1 MRKIFLIPLM
11 TLCTCVMAYAEGHAS
26 YQEGD
31 VAEMKV
37 VIGTETTTTYFATLQ
52 DAFDN
57 LPQNSYPAT
66 VKVLANTTPEYTRQS
81 LVINQYQNVTLDLNG
96 KQVNCNANNTK
107 GSELINNK
115 GTLTI
120 IDSSDG
126 QNGVISNNAV
136 NPDASA
142 EQGAVVGYATNVIK
156 NRGSLYVNGGTIE
169 CTVTTVGA
177 SYCIDM
183 YENWEKDLVT
193 PNYVEINGGTLR
205 NEANPCIRVCG
216 YNGANQTLVIN
227 GGKLTSQRRTIWCQQ
242 QTKNV
247 SKYATQNVTITING
261 GELEVGPGYT
271 YGSRNFAIMAEADD
285 SNDWHCLT
293 ININGGTIKGDIA
306 MDASDT
312 WNGTWNG
319 IDGNTDKLAKVNITG
334 GHFEINT
341 HPYNSVHTGAF
352 FYRMCDRKGINC
364 PQKGITGGIFASNPN
379 VVTNIVCDY
388 GNGGGETAEETA
400 TAMKAWGYYI
410 ADGYVAHLIES
421 GDDAGKWE
429 VIPATQAAVTTDET
443 WTDATDHST
452 DAVTVKSGA
461 EVVIAEDQT
470 VEVHSL
476 DIQDEGQ
483 MIVKDGATLII
494 GNGGLVST
502 NNTMTQIV
510 VEAGGTVAIG
520 NGGIEQQGT
529 ATPVEIQSDGDK
541 SGVLLIDPNAPAEVA
556 EALAEVTVYTHAYKS
571 GDIEHWQQLATPVK
585 GNGMSI
591 IPLGVGQLDGV
602 YTSIYGWD
610 YSSDSWVRVPGMPEG
625 SGDVTYFGKAGWS
638 GNNILTPFAAYN
650 LINNR
655 LPNEEAIAYTFK
667 GKLVGND
674 DMILNFP
681 ANGFCVFGNSYT
693 APIDLTTLFAQ
704 IQNDMASTNIDPCV
718 YVYNSIA
725 DRFESVNA
733 GGLWLK
739 SIGFGDV
746 AFTQIPAQQA
756 FVMNLLGGGSAQS
769 AVDYA
774 KCVWGNTNTN
784 KNVPIMAPKQ
794 VENTLSAVLNINVT
808 DGVSSDR
815 VVLMEDDQFSD
826 AYDKGYDA
834 EKYMNGS
841 FNIYAI
847 AERNLAMVA
856 SDNIENTELTF
867 AAGNAVNYTMTFGKT
882 MGDFVLVDR
891 ANNSQVAIEE
901 GGIYTFAAQP
911 NYTAEARFAIVPAAK
926 MPTAIEN
933 TEVKSNVKGIYTITG
948 QYMGENFNVLP
959 AGVYVIDGV
968 KIVK

>member
-1 MRKIFLIPLM
+1 MKKFFLIPLM
-11 TLCTCVMAYAEGHAS
+11 TLCTCVMAWGQNNVRLEYEG
-26 YQEGD
+26 YQQD
-31 VAEMKV
+31 F
-37 VIGTETTTTYFATLQ
+37 TTLQ
-52 DAFDN
+52 AAFDA
-57 LPQNSYPAT
+57 LPPNSTPAT
-66 VKVLANTTPEYTRQS
+66 VTLLNDVSMNFEVANYVSVP
-81 LVINQYQNVTLDLNG
+81 QYSNVTIELDG
-96 KQVNCNANNTK
+96 KVISASMAKPGHTCTI
-107 GSELINNK
+107 LNK

-120 IDSSDG
+120 EDHSAGQTGKITASALHPDDGSSNPYG
-126 QNGVISNNAV
+126 FPGYGGYTIINKGTLYLNGGTVENYTPNADCNYPIEN
-136 NPDASA
+136 NPDPNTTCKFIMNGGKVVQESWDDAIRIWTNAAGSSA
-142 EQGAVVGYATNVIK
+142 EMI
-156 NRGSLYVNGGTIE
+156 VNGGEIISRNS
-169 CTVTTVGA
+169 CLFIHGDGTVGPV
-177 SYCIDM
+177 D
-183 YENWEKDLVT
+183 VT
-193 PNYVEINGGTLR
+193 INGGTWKSIGTYEQNKDQSFAPGDYRIIDCLCFNNGKPMNNINITVNNGDFYGMVYTR
-205 NEANPCIRVCG
+205 A
-216 YNGANQTLVIN
+216 YNGAIPGGYEHIAIN
-227 GGKLTSQRRTIWCQQ
+227 GGR
-242 QTKNV
+242 
-247 SKYATQNVTITING
+247 
-261 GELEVGPGYT
+261 
-271 YGSRNFAIMAEADD
+271 
-285 SNDWHCLT
+285 WH
-293 ININGGTIKGDIA
+293 
-306 MDASDT
+306 
-312 WNGTWNG
+312 G
-319 IDGNTDKLAKVNITG
+319 IITG
-334 GHFEINT
+334 ENGEQAAINPVFITRYDTDGQENHYGKMITAGIIDAPSNVAAPENWLDEWYNHNTT
-341 HPYNSVHTGAF
+341 H
-352 FYRMCDRKGINC
+352 KI
-364 PQKGITGGIFASNPN
+364 
-379 VVTNIVCDY
+379 
-388 GNGGGETAEETA
+388 
-400 TAMKAWGYYI
+400 WGYYI
-410 ADGYVAHLIES
+410 ADGYCAHDNGNSTWTI
-421 GDDAGKWE
+421 GACNTAIVDDNTEPIVWDDN
-429 VIPATQAAVTTDET
+429 TDYSTTD
-443 WTDATDHST
+443 
-452 DAVTVKSGA
+452 VTVKSGA
-461 EVVIAEDQT
+461 EVVISENQT
-470 VEVHSL
+470 VEVHAL
-476 DIQDEGQ
+476 DIQGEGQ
-483 MIVKDGATLII
+483 MIVKDGATLVI

-529 ATPVEIQSDGDK
+529 ATPVEIQSDGTK
-541 SGVLLIDPNAPAEVA
+541 SGVLLIDPNTPSADA

-591 IPLGVGQLDGV
+591 TPLGVGQQDGV

-638 GNNILTPFAAYN
+638 GDDILTPFAAYN

-655 LPNEEAIAYTFK
+655 LPNEEAIAYKFK

-674 DMILNFP
+674 DMTLTFP

-756 FVMNLLGGGSAQS
+756 FVMNLLSGGSAQS

-774 KCVWGNTNTN
+774 KCVWGNTNVN
-784 KNVPIMAPKQ
+784 KNVPIMAPKR
-794 VENTLSAVLNINVT
+794 VDNTLSAVLNINVT
-808 DGVSSDR
+808 DGASTDR
-815 VVLMEDDQFSD
+815 VILMEDNQFSS

-856 SDNIENTELTF
+856 TNDIEGTELTF

-891 ANNSQVAIEE
+891 ANNNQVAIVE

-911 NYTAEARFAIVPAAK
+911 NATAEARFAIVPVAK

-933 TEVKSNVKGIYTITG
+933 TEVKASVKGIYTITG

-959 AGVYVIDGV
+959 AGVYVVDGV

>member
-1 MRKIFLIPLM
+1 MSLL
-11 TLCTCVMAYAEGHAS
+11 TCVMAWGQNNVRLEYAG
-26 YQEGD
+26 YQQD
-31 VAEMKV
+31 F
-37 VIGTETTTTYFATLQ
+37 TSLQ
-52 DAFDN
+52 DAFN
-57 LPQNSYPAT
+57 ALPPNSTPAT
-66 VKVLANTTPEYTRQS
+66 VTLLNDISMNFEKGNYVTVPAYS
-81 LVINQYQNVTLDLNG
+81 NVTVELNG
-96 KQVNCNANNTK
+96 YVVSAKATGNTNSCVIWNN
-107 GSELINNK
+107 

-120 IDSSDG
+120 EDHSAGQTGKITSAALQPDDG
-126 QNGVISNNAV
+126 SGNPYGYPGYGGYTIVNKNTFTLNSGTIENATEAAACNYVVQNMPENNKTSRFIMNGGKVIQNGNDDAIRLWANYANATAIMEVNDGEIISQNSCVFIHGDGGDGFV
-136 NPDASA
+136 NL
-142 EQGAVVGYATNVIK
+142 I
-156 NRGSLYVNGGTIE
+156 VNGGTWRPI
-169 CTVTTVGA
+169 GA
-177 SYCIDM
+177 TENETYTPGDYRIIDCLNFKKNRAM
-183 YENWEKDLVT
+183 ANVSITINDGDFYGMVYTRNYNGSVPSSYENIA
-193 PNYVEINGGTLR
+193 INGGRWHGIITGE
-205 NEANPCIRVCG
+205 NGEQAAINPVFVTRYDTDG
-216 YNGANQTLVIN
+216 QADH
-227 GGKLTSQRRTIWCQQ
+227 
-242 QTKNV
+242 
-247 SKYATQNVTITING
+247 YAKMIT
-261 GELEVGPGYT
+261 
-271 YGSRNFAIMAEADD
+271 
-285 SNDWHCLT
+285 
-293 ININGGTIKGDIA
+293 GGTIDSPSNEA
-306 MDASDT
+306 APQNWLDN
-312 WNGTWNG
+312 WNGH
-319 IDGNTDKLAKVNITG
+319 NTEHKI
-334 GHFEINT
+334 
-341 HPYNSVHTGAF
+341 
-352 FYRMCDRKGINC
+352 
-364 PQKGITGGIFASNPN
+364 
-379 VVTNIVCDY
+379 
-388 GNGGGETAEETA
+388 
-400 TAMKAWGYYI
+400 WGYYV
-410 ADGYVAHLIES
+410 AEGFCATDNGDGTWTIGACNAETINT
-421 GDDAGKWE
+421 DAE
-429 VIPATQAAVTTDET
+429 
-443 WTDATDHST
+443 WTDATDYSIT
-452 DAVTVKSGA
+452 DVTVESGA
-461 EVVIAEDQT
+461 EVVIPQNQT
-470 VEVHSL
+470 VEVHAL
-476 DIQDEGQ
+476 DVKGEGQ
-483 MIVKDGATLII
+483 IVVKDGATLVI
-494 GNGGLVST
+494 GNGGLKSE
-502 NNTMTQIV
+502 NEDLTQVI

-520 NGGIEQQGT
+520 NGGITQLGA
-529 ATPVEIQSDGDK
+529 ATPIEIQSDGNK
-541 SGVLLIDPNAPAEVA
+541 SGVLLIDPNTPSDDA

-585 GNGMSI
+585 GNGMLI
-591 IPLGVGQLDGV
+591 TPLGVGQLDGV

-674 DMILNFP
+674 DMVLNFP

-774 KCVWGNTNTN
+774 KCVWGNTNVN
-784 KNVPIMAPKQ
+784 KNVPIMAPKR
-794 VENTLSAVLNINVT
+794 VDNTLSAVLNINVT
-808 DGVSSDR
+808 DGASTDR
-815 VVLMEDDQFSD
+815 VILMEDNQFSS